1 MAFINL
7 LDVVYPIGTILETS
21 SNASPASTIGGTW
34 IKQTP
39 VFTDTVELTSVKI
52 VSGLHTN
59 GNSIH
64 FYQKGALV
72 FGGGWINMYNFDNT
86 QGATPTKILQ
96 GLPKPFT
103 GDQPS
108 NSNMAFMFVEGNTV
122 NLGFNNSDST
132 ILETRPGHNG
142 TNWPNDY
149 NLQMYVMYL
158 TQSLPPTQTTY
169 AWRRTA

>member
-64 FYQKGALV
+64 FYQKGAWV
-72 FGGGWINMYNFDNT
+72 FGGGWIHMYNFDNT
-86 QGATPTKILQ
+86 QGAAPVKILQ
-96 GLPKPFT
+96 GLPKPLNI
-103 GDQPS
+103 DKPL
-108 NSNMAFMFVEGNTV
+108 MAFMFVEDYTV
-122 NLGFNNSDST
+122 NLGFNSSNST
-132 ILETRPGHNG
+132 ILETKPGNNG
-142 TNWPNDY
+142 TNWPNEY

>member
-21 SNASPASTIGGTW
+21 SNVSPASTIGGTW

-39 VFTDTVELTSVKI
+39 VFTDTVELTSVRI
-52 VSGLHTN
+52 VSGLHSN
-59 GNSIH
+59 GNNVH
-64 FYQKGALV
+64 FYQKGAWV
-72 FGGGWINMYNFDNT
+72 FGGGWIHMYNFNNT
-86 QGATPTKILQ
+86 PGATPVKILQ
-96 GLPKPFT
+96 GLPKPVEPIIM
-103 GDQPS
+103 G
-108 NSNMAFMFVEGNTV
+108 FMFVEGNTV

-132 ILETRPGHNG
+132 ILEIKPGNNG
-142 TNWPNDY
+142 TNWPNAYDF
-149 NLQMYVMYL
+149 QMYVMYL